1 MVHDDHLSTEI
12 MKISLSW
19 MLDHTTKTNLS
30 ELGIELENL
39 CALFNQRVAEV
50 EKFHF
55 WRVDAQK
62 FFAAKVVKVDDS
74 SVELT
79 IPELKINLTLDVRAD
94 AGLDKIFL
102 VEKIDKNFQWAK
114 VSSFGLEKDG
124 LFPALLINQNELSG
138 LWKESVEWDDVILEV
153 DNKTI
158 THRPDM
164 WSHRGFARE
173 IALLCHSELKVT
185 ETMLS
190 VAPFLKEKASSKM
203 TSPDGSLSLSN
214 KSPEICKFFC
224 AAKISKIDNGPSIPK
239 MAFRLARTG
248 VRPICEIVDLTNY
261 LTLDWGQPVH
271 AYDEQKIDGGQIVV
285 RQASGAETLELL
297 DGRTI
302 NLTSADLIIAGK
314 NGPLGLAG
322 IIGGKNDSISD
333 ETKSIIL
340 ESANFDATTIRRS
353 AQRHKAR
360 TESSARFEKTLHKNL
375 AQESV
380 LRFFKIAENFKIG
393 MTLDGPIL
401 SLGKEDE
408 KLTIPVTHSFIEN
421 RVGVELSENEVTKP
435 LRQLGFSV
443 EIDQTHEQ
451 LFYNIGVPDFRA
463 SKDIAIAEDIVEE
476 VARCHGFDKIRPQLP
491 VFEKKPFD
499 FSTRTKVGLAKNFL
513 TSGANMIEQCN
524 YVFFNK
530 EILEKLEFEPGKTL
544 CVQNPVNENTVKLA
558 NTLIPGLLLNL
569 EKNYHLAEELRFF
582 EFGRAWKFGEKK
594 PLEFYEQEVISGI
607 FWNKRTDVDFFECK
621 EVIQKLFEI
630 FGLDLNSISW
640 SKAKNLTL
648 PWAHPHAVSQII
660 FKSEKIGLAGKVN
673 RQIWPKLDF
682 LTSSDAFFFELDL
695 SFLKNYKKDLVKV
708 SPIPKTQEQIFDIA
722 FLVDKNKTV
731 DEFVKVLA
739 CAHKTIF
746 EVVFL
751 DKFEKEDWTDK
762 KSLAFR
768 VKLQSPDEELARD
781 QVEAIAKRAE
791 ALVLENGGQ
800 IRT

>member
-1 MVHDDHLSTEI
+1 

-39 CALFNQRVAEV
+39 CNLFNQRVAEV
-50 EKFHF
+50 EKFHP
-55 WRVDAQK
+55 WHVDSK
-62 FFAAKVVKVDDS
+62 HFFAAKVTGIQEAKVD
-74 SVELT
+74 LI
-79 IPELKINLTLDVRAD
+79 IPELKINLTLEPRAD
-94 AGLDKIFL
+94 AQIDKIFL
-102 VEKIDKNFQWAK
+102 LEKFDRNFAWAK

-124 LFPALLINQNELSG
+124 FFPALSIKSDELSG
-138 LWKESVEWDDVILEV
+138 NWKEQVEWDDIILEV

-173 IALLCHSELKVT
+173 IALLCHSELKST
-185 ETMLS
+185 ESMLCS
-190 VAPFLKEKASSKM
+190 APFLKEKNSSKL
-203 TSPDGSLSLSN
+203 SNPDGSINLSN
-214 KSPEICKFFC
+214 KSPEICKLFC
-224 AAKISKIDNGPSIPK
+224 AAKFSNVDNGPSIPK
-239 MAFRLARTG
+239 MAFRLVRTG
-248 VRPICEIVDLTNY
+248 VRPINAIVDLTNY
-261 LTLDWGQPVH
+261 LTLDWGQPIH
-271 AYDEQKIDGGQIVV
+271 AYDEQKIENGQIVV
-285 RQASGAETLELL
+285 RQASNTETLELL

-322 IIGGKNDSISD
+322 IIGGKNDSIS
-333 ETKSIIL
+333 EQTKNIIL
-340 ESANFDATTIRRS
+340 ESANFEATPIRRS

-360 TESSARFEKTLHKNL
+360 TESSARFEKTLHRNL

-380 LRFFKIAENFKIG
+380 LRFLKLAENFKIG

-408 KLTIPVTHSFIEN
+408 NLTIPVTHSFIEG
-421 RVGVELSENEVTKP
+421 RIGVELSENEVTKP

-443 EIDQTHEQ
+443 EVDQTHEQ

-499 FSTRTKVGLAKNFL
+499 FSARTKTILAKNFL
-513 TSGANMIEQCN
+513 ANGANMIEQCN
-524 YVFFNK
+524 YVFYNK
-530 EILEKLEFEPGKTL
+530 DFLEKLEFDPGKTL
-544 CVQNPVNENTVKLA
+544 CVENPVNENTVKLVGS
-558 NTLIPGLLLNL
+558 LVPGLLLNL
-569 EKNYHLAEELRFF
+569 EKNYHLAEKLSFF
-582 EFGRAWKFGEKK
+582 EFGRIWKFNEKK
-594 PLEFYEQEVISGI
+594 ETEFNEQEVLSGI
-607 FWNKRTDVDFFECK
+607 FWNKRADVNFYECK
-621 EVIQKLFEI
+621 SVVCKIFEI
-630 FGLDLNSISW
+630 FGLETNLISW
-640 SKAKNLTL
+640 NKLKNPIA
-648 PWAHPHAVSQII
+648 PWTHPHATAQIN
-660 FKSEKIGLAGKVN
+660 FKSDKIGLAGKVN

-695 SFLKNYKKDLVKV
+695 SFLKNHKKELIKARPMPKV
-708 SPIPKTQEQIFDIA
+708 QEQIFDVA
-722 FLVDKNKTV
+722 FLVEKNKTV
-731 DEFVKVLA
+731 DEFIKVLSVA
-739 CAHKTIF
+739 DKTVS

-751 DKFEKEDWTDK
+751 DRFEKEDWTEK

-768 VKLQSPDEELARD
+768 VKLQSTDEELSRE
-781 QVEAIAKRAE
+781 QVEAITKKAE
-791 ALVLENGGQ
+791 SLISENGGQ